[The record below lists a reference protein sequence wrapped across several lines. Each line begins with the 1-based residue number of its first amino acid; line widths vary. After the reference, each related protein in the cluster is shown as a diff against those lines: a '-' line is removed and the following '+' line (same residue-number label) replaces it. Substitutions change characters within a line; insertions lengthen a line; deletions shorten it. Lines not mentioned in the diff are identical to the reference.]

1 MHSKTG
7 VLVLSTVFVL
17 AAILLAGGTAAAE
30 KAAPSG
36 DSAKPASAAAPA
48 SGGAGYKI
56 AVVDMSTLMT
66 DYTKRKEKYDALQK
80 EVDKLQVEINAM
92 QDKIEAAK
100 KDFDANKDTM
110 TDEERSKKKSAIES
124 DIINYRSEL
133 EKRQRM
139 IDGNEELVLKE
150 VVADI
155 QKAIAGVSEKEGYHL
170 VLNSSGGPRASV
182 VYHSATIDITSKVLG
197 ILNS

>member
-36 DSAKPASAAAPA
+36 DSAKPASAAPA

-66 DYTKRKEKYDALQK
+66 DYTKRKEKYDALEK